1 MLHER
6 HFHQQAMN
14 IMHLDLKRLDLNLPR
29 VFEAAL

>member
-14 IMHLDLKRLDLNLPR
+14 IMHLDWKRLALNLPQ